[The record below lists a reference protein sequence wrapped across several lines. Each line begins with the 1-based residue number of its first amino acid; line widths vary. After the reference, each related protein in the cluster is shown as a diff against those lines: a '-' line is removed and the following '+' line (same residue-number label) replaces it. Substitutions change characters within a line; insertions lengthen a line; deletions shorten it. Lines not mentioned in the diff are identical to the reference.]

1 VVGKLITLGLVENKE
16 ILKKKP
22 VNKNA
27 WPEEEQNELR
37 NLFEEFKD
45 SEDIVGGILMSMTNK
60 TRSRRQVINQ
70 LVKLNIVEDR
80 SILRKKRAKK
90 PRKRNNEY
98 EEKDGGSDE
107 EDGGGDEEPDAETS
121 DDENDES
128 DLNDEMSTEF
138 SNMLAVVKNSEHVDQ
153 LEWIKS
159 RLNGAADDRAED
171 GIKPVH
177 YLNVRFIK
185 YIGLAYGHSNSE
197 FIR

>member
-1 VVGKLITLGLVENKE
+1 
-16 ILKKKP
+16 
-22 VNKNA
+22 
-27 WPEEEQNELR
+27 
-37 NLFEEFKD
+37 
-45 SEDIVGGILMSMTNK
+45 
-60 TRSRRQVINQ
+60 VINQ

-90 PRKRNNEY
+90 PRKLNNNEY
-98 EEKDGGSDE
+98 EEEDGGSDE

-171 GIKPVH
+171 DDWQPLPLVTLTEESELALRDKSFQK
-177 YLNVRFIK
+177 LLK
-185 YIGLAYGHSNSE
+185 KIGLASPTNEQERYWRIPDNLSPDQLRKAVADLEADTPDANNPIHSE
-197 FIR
+197 HVMDVLTTLWR